1 MCSPVFAENFPLSH
15 CLLRPSSVAFGA
27 SSFLGELLGAAAP
40 LQRLRKGDFFSI
52 TDSLFPDSWYNILK
66 VPEKEADFMR
76 KELIALRK
84 AMRTAGVDAYVIPTD
99 DFHGSEYV
107 GDYFCCRHYVS
118 GFTGSAGTLVVT
130 EDWAG
135 LWTDGRYFLQGA
147 QQLEGSGI
155 ELQKMG
161 QPGVPTWEGW
171 LAEHLKKGQTL
182 GFDGRSMTCGTGRSL
197 EGAME
202 KMGVSVVC
210 DIDLVGQIWE
220 NRPPM
225 AEAPVWELPEKYAG
239 RSRKDKLTQLK
250 ADVAAQGADAYI
262 LTSLDDL
269 AWLLGI
275 RGGDV
280 ECCPVVLGD
289 LLLDQEGLH
298 LYADEKKFPG
308 ELKANLEAD
317 GIDFRPYL
325 DLYADVK
332 KLSNHSRVLLNPAKV
347 NYAIFRG
354 IPGEIIE
361 GKDPTELPKGV
372 KTRAES
378 ENEKLAHIKD
388 GVALTR
394 FMKWVKEQVGKEEIT
409 EITAAKKLES
419 YRMEMENYLGPS
431 FDPIM
436 GYDYHGAIIH
446 YSATEESALALQPRS
461 FLLSDTGGHYLE
473 GSTDVTRTFVLGPIT
488 QEMKHHYTA
497 VLRGHLA
504 LGSAVFKEG
513 VSGAALDVLA
523 RRPLWDECMDY
534 NHGTGHGVGYL
545 LSVHEGPQNIRYSVN
560 GSSATKL
567 QPGMI
572 TSNEPGLY
580 LEGKYGIRL
589 ENLVLCV
596 KKAENEYGTFLGF
609 ENLTMCPFELEAIL
623 PEEMTQQEKKTLNDY
638 HKTVYE
644 TLSPWLSE
652 EEQAWLREATREI

>member
-1 MCSPVFAENFPLSH
+1 
-15 CLLRPSSVAFGA
+15 
-27 SSFLGELLGAAAP
+27 
-40 LQRLRKGDFFSI
+40 
-52 TDSLFPDSWYNILK
+52 
-66 VPEKEADFMR
+66 MR
-76 KELIALRK
+76 KELISLRQ
-84 AMRTAGVDAYVIPTD
+84 AMKKAGVDAYVIPTD

-147 QQLEGSGI
+147 QQLAGSGI
-155 ELQKMG
+155 DLMKMME
-161 QPGVPTWEGW
+161 PGVPTWQDW
-171 LAEHLKKGQTL
+171 LKDHLKTGMVL

-197 EGAME
+197 EKAME
-202 KMGVSVVC
+202 AVGVTVSC
-210 DIDLVGQIWE
+210 DLDLVGEIWTD
-220 NRPPM
+220 RPPM
-225 AEAPVWELPEKYAG
+225 SEAPVWELAEKYAG
-239 RSRKDKLTQLK
+239 RSRKDKLADLK
-250 ADVAAQGADAYI
+250 KVVAEAGADTYI

-269 AWLLGI
+269 AWLLNI

-289 LLLDQEGLH
+289 LLLDKAGLH
-298 LYADEKKFPG
+298 LYVDEKKFSP
-308 ELKANLEAD
+308 ELKAALEKD
-317 GIDFRPYL
+317 GVDFRPYL

-332 KLSNHSRVLLNPAKV
+332 KIPADAKVLVDPAKV
-347 NYAIFRG
+347 NYAILKG
-354 IPGEIIE
+354 IPATATVIE
-361 GKDPTELPKGV
+361 GENPTVHPKGV
-372 KTRAES
+372 KTEAEC

-394 FMKWVKEQVGKEEIT
+394 FMKWVKEHVGKEEIT
-409 EITAAKKLES
+409 EISAAEKLES
-419 YRMEMENYLGPS
+419 FRAQMENYVGPS

-446 YSATEESALALQPRS
+446 YSATPESDLKLEPRS

-488 QEMKHHYTA
+488 EEMRHNYTL

-523 RRPLWDECMDY
+523 RRPLWDEGMDY

-560 GSSATKL
+560 GSSSVKL
-567 QPGMI
+567 EPGMI

-596 KKAENEYGTFLGF
+596 KKAENEFGTFLGF
-609 ENLTMCPFELEAIL
+609 ENLTMCPFELEAIDAGL
-623 PEEMTQQEKKTLNDY
+623 LTKQEKDTLNAY

-644 TLSPWLSE
+644 TLAPWFDE
-652 EEQAWLREATREI
+652 AEKNWLKEATREI